1 MSHLLII
8 MSLLLSHNYEIV
20 THIYEILTHIYENR
34 LIVQKQ
40 SPF

>member
-1 MSHLLII
+1 

>member
-1 MSHLLII
+1 
-8 MSLLLSHNYEIV
+8 MSLLLTHNYEIV